1 MGLAFGIIIFIA
13 CGIYVIS
20 MFVSKPIIDEA
31 YEDYD
36 KKKGYNLSKQWMW
49 EDVYR
54 ELYPYKSFK
63 EREQMVMDEMERSG
77 YTYEWIG
84 GASEICPNDAK
95 HNPMKDPEYRRLNAI
110 SKFLGH

>member
-1 MGLAFGIIIFIA
+1 
-13 CGIYVIS
+13 
-20 MFVSKPIIDEA
+20 
-31 YEDYD
+31 
-36 KKKGYNLSKQWMW
+36 
-49 EDVYR
+49 
-54 ELYPYKSFK
+54 
-63 EREQMVMDEMERSG
+63 MVMDEMERSG